1 MKKFGLGLDGCE
13 QGIEQLLKQHIN
25 FSQSQVYTVIEIGS
39 AGCVTLRAFKDIVSE
54 NRLGHWRVIGFDLP
68 DGWSLDMNEINQVF
82 DERRHANYFASLQS
96 PFAENQ
102 RWFAA

>member
-68 DGWSLDMNEINQVF
+68 DGWSLDMNEINQV
-82 DERRHANYFASLQS
+82 
-96 PFAENQ
+96 
-102 RWFAA
+102 